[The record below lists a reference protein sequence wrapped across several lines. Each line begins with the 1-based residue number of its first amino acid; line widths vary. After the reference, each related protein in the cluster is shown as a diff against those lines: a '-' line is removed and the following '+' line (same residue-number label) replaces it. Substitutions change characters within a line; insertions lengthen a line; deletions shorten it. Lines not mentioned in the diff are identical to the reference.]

1 MRTHGVTGEAPRSF
15 VARAV
20 SEGDFHPASRPPR
33 TTEYEVHASG
43 ARAPSQAHPHV
54 PNASASAKPP
64 EETARRTHARTLRSN
79 ARKQADRDMSRTRAH
94 SDRDLH
100 LQLQPARCT
109 THAADVAGAW
119 PRWAR
124 LGSSCGHRIR
134 SSTAI
139 SPQVGLTPSTPSS
152 NFGPA
157 VAHTLQTL
165 VARAVRRG
173 QRREMED
180 RPRSI

>member
-1 MRTHGVTGEAPRSF
+1 MRTHGVTGEAPRSL

-43 ARAPSQAHPHV
+43 ARAPSQADPHV

-100 LQLQPARCT
+100 LQLQPVRCA

-119 PRWAR
+119 PPLGETRKLVWAP
-124 LGSSCGHRIR
+124 H
-134 SSTAI
+134 
-139 SPQVGLTPSTPSS
+139 PQVDGSIST
-152 NFGPA
+152 G
-157 VAHTLQTL
+157 
-165 VARAVRRG
+165 
-173 QRREMED
+173 
-180 RPRSI
+180 RPDALDAQL